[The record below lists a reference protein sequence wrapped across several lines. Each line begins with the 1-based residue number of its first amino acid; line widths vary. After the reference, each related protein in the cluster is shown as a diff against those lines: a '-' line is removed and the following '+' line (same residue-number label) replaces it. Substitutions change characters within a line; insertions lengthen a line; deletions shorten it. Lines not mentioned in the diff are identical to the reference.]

1 MGTLG
6 VLRVGVH
13 GSFWNATGHEGLSGG
28 LCLQQSDFRSK
39 WERGALQEEGC
50 GPEIPWASCTSC
62 RMRLVCLAGSLG
74 AFAEQE
80 GACEEGGRPGP
91 PLPSRGSSDLSE
103 NSPGHQSALP
113 LSRLSPQRCL

>member
-1 MGTLG
+1 MPLDTRVSLG
-6 VLRVGVH
+6 ACVSSSQTSDPSGSGEPSRKRGVGP
-13 GSFWNATGHEGLSGG
+13 
-28 LCLQQSDFRSK
+28 RSP
-39 WERGALQEEGC
+39 GV
-50 GPEIPWASCTSC
+50 SCTSC
-62 RMRLVCLAGSLG
+62 RMRLVCGAGSLG